1 MTRDEIAA
9 YADAGAR
16 ALDLTLSPDSRAAVV
31 ANLVTL
37 FERAAE
43 FADLPL
49 DDGLDPVGLLRL

>member
-1 MTRDEIAA
+1 VSREEIQA

-16 ALDLTLSPDSRAAVV
+16 ALDLTLSAESRAAVI

-43 FADLPL
+43 FADIPL
-49 DDGLDPVGLLRL
+49 ADGLDPVGLLRL